1 MFSCDFVEIFIDYM
15 TEILSLRLYG
25 TVCTQVIFPL
35 STLSVLRD
43 NDAVVSAG
51 RAPLRQRRWECRA
64 DPTTL

>member
-1 MFSCDFVEIFIDYM
+1 MFSCVFMELSIDYI

-43 NDAVVSAG
+43 NDAIVSAG

-64 DPTTL
+64 GSTTS